1 MFGGGLMG
9 IAEEPVE
16 LVDSTR
22 RWMWAGLVLMALFV
36 VAFPIYRIYEPGQ
49 RAEAR
54 ENQLGFLAAHGEDLF
69 TSDCASCHGPLG
81 RGGLGPA
88 IGSTD
93 FLESVND
100 DQIAQ
105 LISVGVP
112 GTEMVSYSLDHGG
125 PLTSQEIRAITVY
138 LRSLEEE
145 AEPNPLWHT
154 PLAADDLSGETL
166 FTMACARCHGADRKG
181 IEDVGPDISSTS
193 LTMTETDE
201 FLIGRIKEGRMLM
214 PRFDGVLTDDQI
226 VLLVAFLRGVDPTM
240 VTTTTEPP
248 AGDDTTP
255 TTAPDE
261 TDSEVLALGKEVFDV
276 TAGGEG
282 CAACHGFDGRGTSE
296 GPNIIGVSKSSITS
310 ALGGGV
316 PDMAD
321 FGLTQEQI
329 EAVYQYVRTLSG

>member
-1 MFGGGLMG
+1 
-9 IAEEPVE
+9 
-16 LVDSTR
+16 
-22 RWMWAGLVLMALFV
+22 
-36 VAFPIYRIYEPGQ
+36 
-49 RAEAR
+49 
-54 ENQLGFLAAHGEDLF
+54 
-69 TSDCASCHGPLG
+69 
-81 RGGLGPA
+81 
-88 IGSTD
+88 
-93 FLESVND
+93 
-100 DQIAQ
+100 
-105 LISVGVP
+105 
-112 GTEMVSYSLDHGG
+112 
-125 PLTSQEIRAITVY
+125 
-138 LRSLEEE
+138 
-145 AEPNPLWHT
+145 
-154 PLAADDLSGETL
+154 
-166 FTMACARCHGADRKG
+166 
-181 IEDVGPDISSTS
+181 
-193 LTMTETDE
+193 MTETDE